1 MTVNPG
7 KREAAVALYL
17 EGDKSTAEIAEEV
30 GISRATLYNWLA
42 AAGVSGR
49 RHRSGVLPAPEEVD
63 PEMAEAFTRMEN
75 RLDLLATE
83 EKLDDICSKLVNFE
97 GEWAKRRADMDELRH
112 EMSEMKTG
120 LARVQGALEAMLAM
134 RQVTE
139 R

>member
-1 MTVNPG
+1 
-7 KREAAVALYL
+7 
-17 EGDKSTAEIAEEV
+17 
-30 GISRATLYNWLA
+30 
-42 AAGVSGR
+42 
-49 RHRSGVLPAPEEVD
+49 VLPAPEEVD